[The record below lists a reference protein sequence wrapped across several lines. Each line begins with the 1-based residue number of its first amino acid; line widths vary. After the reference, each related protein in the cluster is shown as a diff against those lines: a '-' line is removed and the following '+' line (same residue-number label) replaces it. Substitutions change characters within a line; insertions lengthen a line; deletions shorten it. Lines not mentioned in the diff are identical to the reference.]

1 MALIFLLL
9 PPLLPSLDVIGD
21 ELARPCGR
29 VEALVFDLVS
39 CVEAP
44 ALAFLV

>member
-9 PPLLPSLDVIGD
+9 PLVLSSLVRVED
-21 ELARPCGR
+21 ELAHLRGE

-39 CVEAP
+39 CAEA
-44 ALAFLV
+44 LLHT